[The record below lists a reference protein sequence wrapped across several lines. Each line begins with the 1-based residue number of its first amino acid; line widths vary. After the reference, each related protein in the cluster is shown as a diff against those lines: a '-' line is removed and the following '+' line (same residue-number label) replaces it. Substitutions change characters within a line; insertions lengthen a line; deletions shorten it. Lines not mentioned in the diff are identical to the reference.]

1 MAQRQKELSGECV
14 VPYIIYSAYFVT
26 ALPSSMRAAAS
37 AMIEANGAPPDDVQV
52 LPFDEFGAD
61 AMDWV
66 EDDDGGISAE
76 GGELDDAVCAAY
88 EQIILS

>member
-1 MAQRQKELSGECV
+1 MV
-14 VPYIIYSAYFVT
+14 
-26 ALPSSMRAAAS
+26 
-37 AMIEANGAPPDDVQV
+37 EANGAPPDDVQV
-52 LPFDEFGAD
+52 IPIDEVRAD

-76 GGELDDAVCAAY
+76 GGELDDAVRAAY